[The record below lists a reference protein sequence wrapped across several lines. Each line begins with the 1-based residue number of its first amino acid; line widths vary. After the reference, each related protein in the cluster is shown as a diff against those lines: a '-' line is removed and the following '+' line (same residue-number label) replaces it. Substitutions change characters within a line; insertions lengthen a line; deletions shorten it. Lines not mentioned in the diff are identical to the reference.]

1 MEQISE
7 QKLQELVNAIIGEYK
22 MKGSIS
28 TTALC
33 EIVEKVDITPEQ
45 LDYVYKALKDASIQ
59 VVDESERDRELFEQA
74 LSDVGLDDPVKMYL
88 KDIGQVPLLTT
99 DEELELA
106 QKMSEGQEAA
116 KKRLSEAN
124 LRLVVSIAK
133 RYVGRGM
140 LFLDLIQE
148 GNLGLMK
155 AVEKFDYQ
163 KGFKFSTYATWWIRQ
178 AITRAMADQA
188 RTIRVPVHMVEVI
201 NKLSRV
207 QRQMLQD
214 LGREPTP
221 DELARELDMP
231 VEKVQEVQKYGR
243 EPISL
248 HTPLGEDG
256 DSEFGDLIE
265 DTDAIAPSDAVA
277 FSLLQEQFRQV
288 LETLSPR
295 EAGVI
300 KMRYG
305 LEDGQPKTLDDIGR
319 VYGVTRERIRQIE
332 SKTMSKLR
340 HPSRSQTLRDFL
352 DQ

>member
-33 EIVEKVDITPEQ
+33 EIVEKVDISPDQ
-45 LDYVYKALKDASIQ
+45 LDFVYKALKDASIQ

-106 QKMSEGQEAA
+106 QKMSDGQEAA

-178 AITRAMADQA
+178 SITRAIADQA
-188 RTIRVPVHMVEVI
+188 RTIRIPVHMVETI
-201 NKLSRV
+201 NRLVRE
-207 QRQMLQD
+207 QRILLQE
-214 LGREPTP
+214 LGREPTLE
-221 DELARELDMP
+221 ELAERMGTSIERVSEIQKIAQDPVSLETPIGEEEDSHLGDFIEDDKTPTATDTVTSAMLKEQIARVLDTLTPRE
-231 VEKVQEVQKYGR
+231 EKVLR
-243 EPISL
+243 L
-248 HTPLGEDG
+248 
-256 DSEFGDLIE
+256 
-265 DTDAIAPSDAVA
+265 
-277 FSLLQEQFRQV
+277 
-288 LETLSPR
+288 
-295 EAGVI
+295 
-300 KMRYG
+300 RYG
-305 LEDGQPKTLDDIGR
+305 IDDGRPRTLEEVGKEFN
-319 VYGVTRERIRQIE
+319 VTRERIRQIE
-332 SKTMSKLR
+332 AKALRKLR
-340 HPSRSQTLRDFL
+340 HPSRSKRLRDFNP
-352 DQ
+352 

>member
-7 QKLQELVNAIIGEYK
+7 QKLQELVSAIIGEYK

-45 LDYVYKALKDASIQ
+45 LDFVYKALKDASIQ

-155 AVEKFDYQ
+155 AVEKFDYT

-178 AITRAMADQA
+178 AITRAIADQA
-188 RTIRVPVHMVEVI
+188 RTIRIPVHMVETI
-201 NKLSRV
+201 NKVKKVSSQL
-207 QRQMLQD
+207 LHKN
-214 LGREPTP
+214 GHEPVA
-221 DELARELDMP
+221 EEIAQELDMP
-231 VEKVQEVQKYGR
+231 VDKVREIMRVAQEPVSLETPIGEEEDSHLGDFIPDDEAPAPADAASHTLLKEQLGDVLSTLTSREEKVLR
-243 EPISL
+243 L
-248 HTPLGEDG
+248 R
-256 DSEFGDLIE
+256 F
-265 DTDAIAPSDAVA
+265 
-277 FSLLQEQFRQV
+277 
-288 LETLSPR
+288 
-295 EAGVI
+295 
-300 KMRYG
+300 G
-305 LEDGQPKTLDDIGR
+305 LEDGRPRTLEEVGKEFD
-319 VYGVTRERIRQIE
+319 VTRERIRQIE
-332 SKTMSKLR
+332 AKALRKLR
-340 HPSRSQTLRDFL
+340 HPSRSKKLKDFL
-352 DQ
+352 D

>member
-45 LDYVYKALKDASIQ
+45 LDFVYKALKDASIQ

-74 LSDVGLDDPVKMYL
+74 LSDVGMDDPVKMYL

-155 AVEKFDYQ
+155 AVENLNPF
-163 KGFKFSTYATWWIRQ
+163 
-178 AITRAMADQA
+178 
-188 RTIRVPVHMVEVI
+188 
-201 NKLSRV
+201 
-207 QRQMLQD
+207 
-214 LGREPTP
+214 
-221 DELARELDMP
+221 
-231 VEKVQEVQKYGR
+231 
-243 EPISL
+243 
-248 HTPLGEDG
+248 
-256 DSEFGDLIE
+256 
-265 DTDAIAPSDAVA
+265 
-277 FSLLQEQFRQV
+277 
-288 LETLSPR
+288 
-295 EAGVI
+295 
-300 KMRYG
+300 
-305 LEDGQPKTLDDIGR
+305 
-319 VYGVTRERIRQIE
+319 
-332 SKTMSKLR
+332 
-340 HPSRSQTLRDFL
+340 
-352 DQ
+352 

>member
-45 LDYVYKALKDASIQ
+45 LDFVYKALKDASIQ

-178 AITRAMADQA
+178 SITR
-188 RTIRVPVHMVEVI
+188 RLPIR
-201 NKLSRV
+201 
-207 QRQMLQD
+207 
-214 LGREPTP
+214 
-221 DELARELDMP
+221 
-231 VEKVQEVQKYGR
+231 
-243 EPISL
+243 
-248 HTPLGEDG
+248 
-256 DSEFGDLIE
+256 
-265 DTDAIAPSDAVA
+265 
-277 FSLLQEQFRQV
+277 
-288 LETLSPR
+288 
-295 EAGVI
+295 
-300 KMRYG
+300 
-305 LEDGQPKTLDDIGR
+305 
-319 VYGVTRERIRQIE
+319 RERFVSPCTWWKRL
-332 SKTMSKLR
+332 TVLCA
-340 HPSRSQTLRDFL
+340 SREFCCRNWGANRRWKNWLSAWAFRLSG
-352 DQ
+352 